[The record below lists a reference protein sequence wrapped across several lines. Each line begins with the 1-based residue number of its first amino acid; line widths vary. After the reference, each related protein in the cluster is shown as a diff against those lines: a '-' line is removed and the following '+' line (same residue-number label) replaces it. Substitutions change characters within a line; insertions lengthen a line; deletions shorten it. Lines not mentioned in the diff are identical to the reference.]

1 MIQSKEDLKY
11 YIQEDFKRNL
21 GAISNLKYLAL
32 KLYDSDGYRI
42 TRYLK
47 ALRKYEYA
55 INVQRKSL
63 FGKLIW
69 AYRKLVWHKLGVK
82 YNIILPPNV
91 IGYGFKVS
99 HIVGGGIIINCK
111 SIGNYCSAN
120 AGVVVGNNGGQ
131 DKTAIIGNSVSL
143 TVGSKVIGRVMIG
156 DNVTVAPNSVVI
168 KDVPSNCVVS
178 GVPAK
183 IIKQDGIKVKTL

>member
-1 MIQSKEDLKY
+1 MIHSKEDLKF

-21 GAISNLKYLAL
+21 GTVSKLKYLAL

-55 INVQRKSL
+55 TNVQRKSL

-131 DKTAIIGNSVSL
+131 DKTAIIGNNVSL
-143 TVGSKVIGRVMIG
+143 TVGSMVIGKVTIG

-183 IIKQDGIKVKTL
+183 IIKQDGVKIKTL